1 MRAGVSTSS
10 TTGDKLDHGTH
21 LQEEPMITGRDI
33 LRDGVR
39 VVDVDKERIL
49 HEGQPLTQ
57 AMVRQLV
64 ADARVKR
71 AANLIPGGKSLSG
84 DGRHSPSIT
93 VRVPEATL
101 LEIQRRAV
109 SERSSVSKLV
119 RKAVEEY
126 LRG

>member
-1 MRAGVSTSS
+1 
-10 TTGDKLDHGTH
+10 
-21 LQEEPMITGRDI
+21 MITGRDI

-39 VVDVDKERIL
+39 VIDVDKEPVL
-49 HEGQPLTQ
+49 HEGERLTQ
-57 AMVRQLV
+57 ERVRQLV

-71 AANLIPGGKSLSG
+71 TANLVPGGKSLSG

-101 LEIQRRAV
+101 LELQNRADC
-109 SERSSVSKLV
+109 ERVSVSKLV

>member
-10 TTGDKLDHGTH
+10 TTGDEFDHGTH
-21 LQEEPMITGRDI
+21 LQEETMITGRDI

-49 HEGQPLTQ
+49 HQGQPLTQ
-57 AMVRQLV
+57 GRVRQLV
-64 ADARVKR
+64 ADARVKSS
-71 AANLIPGGKSLSG
+71 ANLVPGGKSLSG